1 MTDKGSPLTIADRPD
16 RRISRRTVAKGVA
29 WAAPIIV
36 VAPAAPALT
45 ASPDPDEPVEPT
57 SASYACKI
65 TAGGLQYEFH
75 LIFGNTLDVDSTVC
89 LTGGTMYPNGCSS
102 VGVDLTTATP
112 ETCYPVSAGLTQE
125 FVVTSYETT
134 CMANGWMNVQYTYT
148 DADGKVVPTHARV
161 EFNSVTPCG

>member
-1 MTDKGSPLTIADRPD
+1 MTIADRPD

-29 WAAPIIV
+29 WAAP
-36 VAPAAPALT
+36 
-45 ASPDPDEPVEPT
+45 VEPT

-65 TAGGLQYEFH
+65 TAGGFQYEFH

-148 DADGKVVPTHARV
+148 DADGQVVPTHARV